1 MTGEY
6 SSHHRRWN
14 EVKVHVVVDGGRLE
28 FTQSGTA
35 GGYFSEK
42 EMTES

>member
-14 EVKVHVVVDGGRLE
+14 EVKVHVVVDGRKLESSHSRGRRE
-28 FTQSGTA
+28 VTSQRGR
-35 GGYFSEK
+35 
-42 EMTES
+42 